1 MKNKTNIFALC
12 LAAIVFISSNG
23 VALIEHICN
32 TSNTTNFGFLSNSN
46 CNHNKVKE
54 CCSHNKKQNEVKENC
69 CSEKYIYSKLNVEG
83 FTAKAKAIKNIDLE
97 KYLKTFIDIN
107 LVYFPIQK
115 IKQYIGL
122 PPPNYTY
129 IFHVKSTLKP
139 TLSKLQMMLC

>member
-32 TSNTTNFGFLSNSN
+32 TSNTTNFGFLSNNN
-46 CNHNKVKE
+46 CDHKKVE
-54 CCSHNKKQNEVKENC
+54 DCCTHKKQYEVKENC
-69 CSEKYIYSKLNVEG
+69 CSEKYIYAKLNVEG
-83 FTAKAKAIKNIDLE
+83 FIAKVKAIKNIDLE
-97 KYLKTFIDIN
+97 KHLKTFIDYN
-107 LVYFPIQK
+107 FVFFSIQK

-129 IFHVKSTLKP
+129 IFDIKSTLKP